1 MKKISLLKIIAT
13 IVIVGLIGMVSYNMF
28 DKKDTYSTTNYY
40 LDTVNNISVLNT
52 RKSKAD

>member
-52 RKSKAD
+52 